1 MPYPLITHTP
11 SHDIPYH
18 DTHALVT
25 HTPSHALPSHNPHLP
40 FSIAQTIEELMKE
53 QKELEAEAAE
63 EGKAPGVPQPQS
75 SMYDS
80 TFAQVTF
87 GSRPYKDLTRAH
99 SEI

>member
-1 MPYPLITHTP
+1 
-11 SHDIPYH
+11 
-18 DTHALVT
+18 
-25 HTPSHALPSHNPHLP
+25 
-40 FSIAQTIEELMKE
+40 MKE